1 MKAKVTTLKGKEVR
15 DALKSEEM
23 KQMLEEERKKAERTE
38 KNFKPFE
45 VRLMYDSSDDSVLFM
60 SPDKKTFNSVDVSYL
75 MTQALSQLV
84 TQHSLYKSVRR
95 NLIIAHICNILLIAT
110 ILIKL
115 FIVK

>member
-1 MKAKVTTLKGKEVR
+1 MKAKITTLKDKEVR
-15 DALKSEEM
+15 NELKSEKM

-45 VRLMYDSSDDSVLFM
+45 VRLMFDASDDTVMFM
-60 SPDKKTFNSVDVSYL
+60 SPDKKTFNTVEVSYL

-95 NLIIAHICNILLIAT
+95 DLIIAHICNIILIVS

-115 FIVK
+115 FVK